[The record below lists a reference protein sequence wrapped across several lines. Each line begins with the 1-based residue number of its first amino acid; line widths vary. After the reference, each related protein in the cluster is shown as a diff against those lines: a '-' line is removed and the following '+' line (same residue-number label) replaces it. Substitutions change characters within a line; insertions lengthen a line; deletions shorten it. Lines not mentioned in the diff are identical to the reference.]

1 MKVEE
6 IKAYIE
12 SGILELYVLGDVT
25 PNEKRQVEEM
35 ASKYPEIKTELDGI
49 ERSMEL
55 YAKENE
61 VEPSKN
67 LRSRVLG
74 SLLTN
79 LGDDRNFTAAPR
91 HTDTDTDVEDDTDIA
106 DEEDEIIIP
115 LPARKENDFYKY
127 AFAAS
132 LALLIAST
140 IALVSVYSK
149 LQDSNNLL
157 VALQLDKQHFANRV
171 NLMDKELSVF
181 RDTSYKLIHL
191 KGTAKTPSSVV
202 TVAFSPGRKKV
213 VIDMANMKMPEND
226 KEHQYQLWA
235 LVGGKPVDLGVF
247 DAKRDTITD
256 IKEMKSIASA
266 DAFAVTLEPRGGS
279 VNPTMDQM
287 MVLGKY

>member
-1 MKVEE
+1 
-6 IKAYIE
+6 
-12 SGILELYVLGDVT
+12 
-25 PNEKRQVEEM
+25 VEEM

-91 HTDTDTDVEDDTDIA
+91 HTDIEDDTDIE
-106 DEEDEIIIP
+106 DEENDNIIS
-115 LPARKENDFYKY
+115 LPARKENGFYKY

-149 LQDSNNLL
+149 LQDSNNQL

-202 TVAFSPGRKKV
+202 TVAFSPGQKKV

-256 IKEMKSIASA
+256 IKEMRSIASA